1 MFFKRVNKKVWGF
14 SLFSLLFLV
23 MIVYSVDM
31 AKAATVEV
39 GQDADKTYVCF
50 NRKTGVFT
58 DTASSA
64 AGCKEQGYGQSSVK
78 IINNDYAY
86 CVNWKLKYKSDSKYE
101 AVSSWKDTSENAIKA
116 GFLINYI
123 QEVNGSGYDKN
134 KAYSNAA
141 ATLNTLFAT
150 KENDSGSYNFSSNS
164 EFSGYLSKAD
174 NYYKEV
180 KSYMTKTL
188 PKPTISV
195 DGNPVL
201 SYDDGIEKYFSSKIT
216 IGNLYKTYGGDN
228 DIVTYTLSAKAGN
241 NSVSICSDASGKDC
255 KTGDVSICRDASGN
269 DCDVTISE
277 KNTHSFYIFV
287 DKTSVNEG
295 ASITVNIKGSNKSTY
310 YSSVLYDDT
319 VYENTQKLITLKEIP
334 YSRSTNNSEKL
345 LVPGLNN
352 HWIHAYKVDENGD
365 NLEGA
370 TLEIYKDVVSGNPV
384 ASNNGSGY
392 DVTYTT
398 PTVTDGEDDF
408 YNHDYWLVEKKAPS
422 GFIIGTEPIK
432 IYTKGVGGGTG
443 LVCYFVDSETG
454 VRTEEKDQE
463 HCYPEKYEYM
473 CQHTTTDDLEP
484 VEEDGNCKTTTSE
497 VEPLNNDN
505 EYGINAVENEIELN
519 SVYKKVCYNKVEGKI
534 SEIDYCSNKGS
545 YTKVWNGGDGNI
557 NIKKPNTKNLVKIS
571 KQDMANDEE
580 LIGASL
586 KVCTENSYNDAGIK
600 CDAGTTVDGIV
611 MSWVSDDTPH
621 SIYGLAVGTYY
632 IVEETP
638 PSGYLQATIATEF
651 SINEKGEV
659 TTGGKTITYD
669 NFVTDNASIVIGNK
683 ITEITISKQ
692 DMATSKEL
700 PGARLSICRTYEEN
714 GEIQM
719 LVDQYSGDCIE
730 AVLAGGEIATW
741 VSTNKPKEIKGLEP
755 GTYYLVERIAPT
767 DYSTAES
774 ILFTLKSDGTLVDK
788 DGVSIS
794 DKKITMKDEPIED
807 KKTGSFSTYVVLG
820 IVLVTLILGGGS
832 YYYINKKHKNIDNE
846 KNSDISD
853 KKKIRRRKI
862 HNKK

>member
-1 MFFKRVNKKVWGF
+1 MFFKKINKRVLGVG
-14 SLFSLLFLV
+14 LFGLLFLLMV
-23 MIVYSVDM
+23 VYSVDM

-39 GQDADKTYVCF
+39 GQDANKTYVCF
-50 NRKTGVFT
+50 NRKTGAFT
-58 DTASSA
+58 EAASSA
-64 AGCKEQGYGQSSVK
+64 SECKNQGYGQSSVK

-101 AVSSWKDTSENAIKA
+101 VVASWKDTSKNAIKA

-123 QEVNGSGYDKN
+123 QEVNSKGYDKN

-150 KENDSGSYNFSSNS
+150 DEKDSGSYDFSSNN
-164 EFSGYLSKAD
+164 EFSSYLSEAD
-174 NYYKEV
+174 KYYKEV

-195 DGNPVL
+195 DGNSVL
-201 SYDDGIEKYFSSKIT
+201 NYDDGIKKYFSGKVT
-216 IGNLYKTYGGDN
+216 IGNLYKTYGGDS
-228 DIVTYTLSAKAGN
+228 DIVTYTLSVKAVN
-241 NSVSICSDASGKDC
+241 SSVSICSDANGKDC
-255 KTGDVSICRDASGN
+255 KIG
-269 DCDVTISE
+269 DVTISGE
-277 KNTHSFYIFV
+277 NTHSFYIFV
-287 DKTSVNEG
+287 DKDSVLDGEY
-295 ASITVNIKGSNKSTY
+295 ITINIKGSNKSKY

-319 VYENTQKLITLKEIP
+319 IYENTQKLIKLKELT

-345 LVPGLNN
+345 LVPGLNS

-370 TLEIYKDVVSGNPV
+370 TLEIYKDTVTGNPV
-384 ASNNGSGY
+384 ASNRGNGY
-392 DVTYTT
+392 DVAYIT
-398 PTVTDGEDDF
+398 PTVIEGEDDF

-422 GFIIGTEPIK
+422 GYIIGADPIK

-473 CQHTTTDDLEP
+473 CQHTTTGELEP
-484 VEEDGNCKTTTSE
+484 VEDDGNCKPTIPE

-505 EYGINAVENEIELN
+505 EYDINAVENEIELN
-519 SVYKKVCYNKVEGKI
+519 SVYKKVCYNKDEGKI
-534 SEIDYCSNKGS
+534 SDVDYCSNKGS

-571 KQDMANDEE
+571 KQDMAKDKDI
-580 LIGASL
+580 IGASL

-638 PSGYLQATIATEF
+638 PSGYLQATIATKF

-669 NFVTDNASIVIGNK
+669 NFVTNDASIVIGNK
-683 ITEITISKQ
+683 ITEIEISKQ

-700 PGARLSICRTYEEN
+700 PGATLSICRTYKDEN

-741 VSTNKPKEIKGLEP
+741 ISTNKPKEIKGLEP
-755 GTYYLVERIAPT
+755 STYYLVERIAPT

-788 DGVSIS
+788 DGKPLS
-794 DKKITMKDEPIED
+794 DNKLIMKDEPIED
-807 KKTGSFSTYVVLG
+807 KKTGAFSSYVVIG
-820 IVLVTLILGGGS
+820 IALVTLVLGGGS
-832 YYYINKKHKNIDNE
+832 YYYINKKHKNID
-846 KNSDISD
+846 SD
-853 KKKIRRRKI
+853 KANDVVETKKIRRRKI